1 MLDYEALGARPR
13 KRHHPTV
20 SRRLARRSSTSSNPS
35 PRPSAV
41 RSVSAYISTLARL
54 PARISTSTAPSP
66 AKTRHAKTSS
76 SSASTIPRTSSPAIS
91 AARPPIARARSHR
104 NTRYRARYPKSPG
117 SHSVSPTHGKHA
129 HAVHIRSVARHAYAR
144 SRAPYD
150 DRWLGAMAIDLPRAR
165 RRASRHRVASRR
177 RVAIRR
183 RARTRARGG
192 ARAVATSRV
201 DRRREV
207 RRARATVA
215 PSIDGG
221 RSIDRETGDAAR
233 HTDEA
238 NLAIESPRDACLAP
252 RRRIAT
258 HTRTPTNEMSL
269 VAARAIRI
277 TAAKA
282 PAPSKRAATRATA
295 VKARVADVVDRVKLP
310 AMTLAA
316 QIACAVPAA
325 HAEAG
330 KLFDFDLT
338 LPIIA
343 TEFLLLMTILDKT
356 VFGPV
361 GKALDDRD
369 ELIRSQLAAVGGN
382 SAEVEA
388 LIVRLSDATR
398 ARERETRA
406 RSFFLCGTRRGGDR
420 RESRARA
427 ARIAD
432 GEMGRLGFIQ
442 TGARGARTER
452 RRESASD

>member
-1 MLDYEALGARPR
+1 MIFAREGW
-13 KRHHPTV
+13 
-20 SRRLARRSSTSSNPS
+20 
-35 PRPSAV
+35 
-41 RSVSAYISTLARL
+41 Y
-54 PARISTSTAPSP
+54 
-66 AKTRHAKTSS
+66 
-76 SSASTIPRTSSPAIS
+76 
-91 AARPPIARARSHR
+91 
-104 NTRYRARYPKSPG
+104 
-117 SHSVSPTHGKHA
+117 
-129 HAVHIRSVARHAYAR
+129 
-144 SRAPYD
+144 
-150 DRWLGAMAIDLPRAR
+150 
-165 RRASRHRVASRR
+165 
-177 RVAIRR
+177 
-183 RARTRARGG
+183 
-192 ARAVATSRV
+192 
-201 DRRREV
+201 
-207 RRARATVA
+207 
-215 PSIDGG
+215 
-221 RSIDRETGDAAR
+221 
-233 HTDEA
+233 
-238 NLAIESPRDACLAP
+238 AP

-258 HTRTPTNEMSL
+258 HARTPTNEMSL

-282 PAPSKRAATRATA
+282 PAPRTRAATRATA

-406 RSFFLCGTRRGGDR
+406 RSFFLCGTRRGGGG
-420 RESRARA
+420 
-427 ARIAD
+427 ARIA
-432 GEMGRLGFIQ
+432 
-442 TGARGARTER
+442 GARGANR
-452 RRESASD
+452 RRRDGSFGVYPNGRARGANGTTTRERE

>member
-1 MLDYEALGARPR
+1 MTPR
-13 KRHHPTV
+13 DTRTKRI
-20 SRRLARRSSTSSNPS
+20 SRSNP
-35 PRPSAV
+35 RE
-41 RSVSAYISTLARL
+41 AR
-54 PARISTSTAPSP
+54 
-66 AKTRHAKTSS
+66 
-76 SSASTIPRTSSPAIS
+76 
-91 AARPPIARARSHR
+91 
-104 NTRYRARYPKSPG
+104 
-117 SHSVSPTHGKHA
+117 V
-129 HAVHIRSVARHAYAR
+129 
-144 SRAPYD
+144 
-150 DRWLGAMAIDLPRAR
+150 
-165 RRASRHRVASRR
+165 
-177 RVAIRR
+177 
-183 RARTRARGG
+183 
-192 ARAVATSRV
+192 
-201 DRRREV
+201 
-207 RRARATVA
+207 
-215 PSIDGG
+215 
-221 RSIDRETGDAAR
+221 
-233 HTDEA
+233 
-238 NLAIESPRDACLAP
+238 AP

-282 PAPSKRAATRATA
+282 PAPNKRAATRATA

-388 LIVRLSDATR
+388 LIVLGGEGPR
-398 ARERETRA
+398 ARGGEA
-406 RSFFLCGTRRGGDR
+406 GGGGFLGGGGAGGGGR

>member
-1 MLDYEALGARPR
+1 
-13 KRHHPTV
+13 
-20 SRRLARRSSTSSNPS
+20 
-35 PRPSAV
+35 
-41 RSVSAYISTLARL
+41 
-54 PARISTSTAPSP
+54 
-66 AKTRHAKTSS
+66 
-76 SSASTIPRTSSPAIS
+76 
-91 AARPPIARARSHR
+91 
-104 NTRYRARYPKSPG
+104 
-117 SHSVSPTHGKHA
+117 
-129 HAVHIRSVARHAYAR
+129 
-144 SRAPYD
+144 
-150 DRWLGAMAIDLPRAR
+150 MAIDLPRAR
-165 RRASRHRVASRR
+165 RRASRHRVAASR

-183 RARTRARGG
+183 RARTPARGV

-238 NLAIESPRDACLAP
+238 NLAIESPREARVAP

-406 RSFFLCGTRRGGDR
+406 RSFFLCGTRRGGGR

>member
-1 MLDYEALGARPR
+1 
-13 KRHHPTV
+13 
-20 SRRLARRSSTSSNPS
+20 
-35 PRPSAV
+35 
-41 RSVSAYISTLARL
+41 
-54 PARISTSTAPSP
+54 
-66 AKTRHAKTSS
+66 
-76 SSASTIPRTSSPAIS
+76 
-91 AARPPIARARSHR
+91 
-104 NTRYRARYPKSPG
+104 
-117 SHSVSPTHGKHA
+117 
-129 HAVHIRSVARHAYAR
+129 
-144 SRAPYD
+144 
-150 DRWLGAMAIDLPRAR
+150 
-165 RRASRHRVASRR
+165 
-177 RVAIRR
+177 
-183 RARTRARGG
+183 
-192 ARAVATSRV
+192 
-201 DRRREV
+201 
-207 RRARATVA
+207 
-215 PSIDGG
+215 
-221 RSIDRETGDAAR
+221 
-233 HTDEA
+233 
-238 NLAIESPRDACLAP
+238 
-252 RRRIAT
+252 
-258 HTRTPTNEMSL
+258 MSL

-398 ARERETRA
+398 ARARNAREE
-406 RSFFLCGTRRGGDR
+406 FFFVRDAPGGG
-420 RESRARA
+420 A
-427 ARIAD
+427 ARIA
-432 GEMGRLGFIQ
+432 
-442 TGARGARTER
+442 GARGANR
-452 RRESASD
+452 RRRDGSFGVYPNGRARGANGTTTRERE

>member
-1 MLDYEALGARPR
+1 MIFAREGC
-13 KRHHPTV
+13 V
-20 SRRLARRSSTSSNPS
+20 
-35 PRPSAV
+35 
-41 RSVSAYISTLARL
+41 
-54 PARISTSTAPSP
+54 
-66 AKTRHAKTSS
+66 
-76 SSASTIPRTSSPAIS
+76 
-91 AARPPIARARSHR
+91 
-104 NTRYRARYPKSPG
+104 
-117 SHSVSPTHGKHA
+117 
-129 HAVHIRSVARHAYAR
+129 
-144 SRAPYD
+144 
-150 DRWLGAMAIDLPRAR
+150 
-165 RRASRHRVASRR
+165 
-177 RVAIRR
+177 
-183 RARTRARGG
+183 
-192 ARAVATSRV
+192 
-201 DRRREV
+201 
-207 RRARATVA
+207 
-215 PSIDGG
+215 
-221 RSIDRETGDAAR
+221 
-233 HTDEA
+233 
-238 NLAIESPRDACLAP
+238 AP

-258 HTRTPTNEMSL
+258 HARAPTNEMSL

-282 PAPSKRAATRATA
+282 PAPRTRAATRATA

-406 RSFFLCGTRRGGDR
+406 RSFFCAGRAGGG
-420 RESRARA
+420 A
-427 ARIAD
+427 ARIA
-432 GEMGRLGFIQ
+432 
-442 TGARGARTER
+442 GARGANR
-452 RRESASD
+452 RRRDGSFGVYPNGRARGANGTTTRERE